1 MTRTITAVFGA
12 FFLLFAISALSAQQE
27 GSPRRAPQRADAP
40 QKQVHPNIDP
50 QTAQSAAQT
59 ANSRSRARR
68 QNRMPAGRPAQR
80 AHGNAPV
87 RVKER
92 SPENPVRF
100 AFAPRD
106 QKGYAAPAAWDQN
119 PSAGAVMSTL
129 LTGEISPELID
140 WHVNQRKKAFY
151 EKNRADRLARTEPQR
166 AAHGR
171 GEYGEMLHR
180 MEFAW
185 GNRTP
190 RADEPAEMYDGYLEE
205 SEIDPSNG
213 SILVQ
218 LLTGYKNGEI
228 KEWKENRA
236 LMAHRAAPRGYPAM
250 PNRPLPMYAYGQP
263 LPQGAP
269 LPAYAYGQP
278 LPPNPP
284 QAGYAYT
291 SSRAVTGN
299 IRQAE
304 LSTMPSGNGSLRVA
318 SGEEPRFVDDGF
330 PAGAG
335 APRRN
340 PIRQVSVEFRAPAP
354 QNIVGSGES
363 VSRAGQIRVYSEDE
377 DGWSPVE

>member
-59 ANSRSRARR
+59 ANSRNRAHR

-106 QKGYAAPAAWDQN
+106 QKGDAAPMPWDQN

-140 WHVNQRKKAFY
+140 WHVSQRKKAFY
-151 EKNRADRLARTEPQR
+151 EKNRTDHLARTEPQR
-166 AAHGR
+166 AVRGR

-190 RADEPAEMYDGYLEE
+190 RTDEPAVMYDGYLEE

-263 LPQGAP
+263 FPQPPYGQQRYPQPPQGVPQQPPQAPYGRQPQGAP
-269 LPAYAYGQP
+269 YPQQQVQRPQGTPYPQQPAQRPQGMPYGQQPQQGAPVP
-278 LPPNPP
+278 LAETVVP
-284 QAGYAYT
+284 QALQH
-291 SSRAVTGN
+291 V
-299 IRQAE
+299 
-304 LSTMPSGNGSLRVA
+304 P
-318 SGEEPRFVDDGF
+318 
-330 PAGAG
+330 
-335 APRRN
+335 
-340 PIRQVSVEFRAPAP
+340 
-354 QNIVGSGES
+354 
-363 VSRAGQIRVYSEDE
+363 GQL
-377 DGWSPVE
+377 